1 VKLKNLFKLSLALM
15 LSLGFAACSGDDDD
29 NNSAV
34 DSTFKVAT
42 ESIKA
47 LKTGGEYSITVQSS
61 VQPTFTPDASWV
73 TVSEIQNS
81 GSQKQVWTAL
91 LNVASNTTNEDRTA
105 KIAIAANGSTGTV
118 LLTQTAA
125 DGLLLSSSQIPTEV
139 PQAGGTYSIVISANN
154 SVSIKSNNNW
164 ISVSDV
170 NTRAGMTEHN
180 YNVTVEKNLGDKR
193 SGSFTVSA
201 GEKTLE
207 VSVTQEE
214 LVITM
219 TKTAVEI
226 AKEIYAGWNIGNTL
240 EAYNGSTPSE
250 TAWGNP
256 KITEKLIQS
265 IKAAGFNA
273 VRLPCAWDGYIEDRS
288 TYKIKSSWLDRVDE
302 VVGWCV
308 KNDMYVIVNIHW
320 DNGWMEN
327 NCTADKKDENI
338 KELNALWTQIA
349 TKLGGYGEFLL
360 FAGANEPNAS
370 DATKMAVLKEYEQTF
385 VDAVRATGGNNASRV
400 LIVQGPDTNIDET
413 VNLFGSM
420 PTDIVK
426 DRLMAE
432 IHYYDPWQFCGMSQ
446 DESWGTMAFFWG
458 DNMISNSSRNAT
470 WGDVTYMRG
479 QFQKMKTM
487 FVDNG
492 IPVILG
498 EYGAITDQSSH
509 ITDEAELK
517 AHKQSRYD
525 FNKICTREAKNYGLV
540 PFMWDTGEGMDRT
553 SGEIKSDVI
562 IPAIM
567 EGAKAGTYPY

>member
-1 VKLKNLFKLSLALM
+1 M
-15 LSLGFAACSGDDDD
+15 LSLSFAACSSDNEEDD
-29 NNSAV
+29 NNTTVA
-34 DSTFKVAT
+34 DFKVTT
-42 ESIKA
+42 ESINAIKSS
-47 LKTGGEYSITVQSS
+47 GEYSIVVQSS
-61 VQPTFTPDASWV
+61 VEPKFTSDASWV
-73 TVSEIQNS
+73 KVTDVQNS
-81 GSQKQVWTAL
+81 GSKKNIWTAIL
-91 LNVASNTTNEDRTA
+91 GVDENQTNEDRTA
-105 KIAIAANGSTGTV
+105 HINIVAKASTATV
-118 LLTQTAA
+118 TLTQTAA
-125 DGLLLSSSQIPTEV
+125 DGLLISSSQIPTEV
-139 PQAGGTYSIVISANN
+139 PQAGGSYSIIIMANN
-154 SVSIKSNNNW
+154 TVNITSNNNW
-164 ISVSDV
+164 ISVSSAK
-170 NTRAGMTEHN
+170 TRAAMTEHN
-180 YNVTVEKNLGDKR
+180 YTVTVEKNIGDKR
-193 SGSFTVSA
+193 SGSFTVKA
-201 GEKTLE
+201 GEKSLDVT
-207 VSVTQEE
+207 VSQEG

-219 TKTAVEI
+219 TKTATEI
-226 AKEIYAGWNIGNTL
+226 AKDIYAGWNIGNTL

-302 VVGWCV
+302 IVGWCV

-338 KELNALWTQIA
+338 KELKALWTQIA
-349 TKLGGYGEFLL
+349 TKLGGYGEYLL

-370 DATKMAVLKEYEQTF
+370 DAAKMAVLKEYEQTF

-432 IHYYDPWQFCGMSQ
+432 VHYYDPWNFCGMTQ
-446 DESWGTMAFFWG
+446 DESWGKVAYFWG
-458 DNMISNSSRNAT
+458 DNMISGSDRNSQ
-470 WGDVTYMRG
+470 WGDITYMRG

-487 FVDNG
+487 FVDKG

-509 ITDEAELK
+509 LTDEAELK

-525 FNKICTREAKNYGLV
+525 YNMAVTREAKNYGLV
-540 PFMWDTGEGMDRT
+540 PFTWDTGEGMNRT
-553 SGEIKSDVI
+553 TGEIKSEFI
-562 IPAIM
+562 IPAVM
-567 EGAKAGTYPY
+567 EGAKAGKYPY

>member
-1 VKLKNLFKLSLALM
+1 
-15 LSLGFAACSGDDDD
+15 
-29 NNSAV
+29 V
-34 DSTFKVAT
+34 D
-42 ESIKA
+42 EN
-47 LKTGGEYSITVQSS
+47 Q
-61 VQPTFTPDASWV
+61 
-73 TVSEIQNS
+73 
-81 GSQKQVWTAL
+81 
-91 LNVASNTTNEDRTA
+91 TNKDRTA
-105 KIAIAANGSTGTV
+105 HINIVAKASTATV
-118 LLTQTAA
+118 TLTQTAA
-125 DGLLLSSSQIPTEV
+125 DGLLISSSEIPTEV
-139 PQAGGTYSIVISANN
+139 PQAGGSYSIVIMANN
-154 SVSIKSNNNW
+154 TVNITSNNNW
-164 ISVSDV
+164 ISVSSAT
-170 NTRAGMTEHN
+170 TRAAMTEHN
-180 YNVTVEKNLGDKR
+180 YTVTVEKNIGDKR
-193 SGSFTVSA
+193 SGSFTVKA
-201 GEKTLE
+201 GEKSLDVT
-207 VSVTQEE
+207 VSQEG

-219 TKTAVEI
+219 TKTATEI

-302 VVGWCV
+302 IVGWCV

-338 KELNALWTQIA
+338 KELKALWTQIA
-349 TKLGGYGEFLL
+349 NKLGGYGEYLL

-470 WGDVTYMRG
+470 WGDVTYMKG

-509 ITDEAELK
+509 LTNEAELK

-525 FNKICTREAKNYGLV
+525 FNMICTREAKNYGLV
-540 PFMWDTGEGMDRT
+540 PFMWDTGEGMNRT

-567 EGAKAGTYPY
+567 EGAKAGNYPY